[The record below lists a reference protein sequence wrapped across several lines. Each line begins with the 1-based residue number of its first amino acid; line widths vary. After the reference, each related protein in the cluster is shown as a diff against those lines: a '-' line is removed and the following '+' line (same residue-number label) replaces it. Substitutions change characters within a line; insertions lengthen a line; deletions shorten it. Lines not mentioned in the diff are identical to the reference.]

1 MKRVIVSSLV
11 LFIAAILLQGFQCA
25 SQEMNSAKM
34 DFQKQKYDSAIENVK
49 KELKKNPKNEDAH
62 ILYAEI
68 LMAKGDYEKAANVLA
83 DSREYLKSKKNKD
96 KARFLESKLLSGA
109 YSAAYQNYQQYF
121 SKKEDKYLDASLKAS
136 DLSLTLR
143 PQLSD
148 LYNLRGRIYEI
159 KEDEKNAIAE
169 YEKFVRSNKKE
180 YELAK
185 NTGINLDMFREEA
198 LSTIGKPVESIT
210 NVIDSSKG
218 TTTMVDKIDYQSNTV
233 YLHSVK
239 ETTGASYK
247 LTGWRL
253 NLPESWTKNEKMQY
267 NPINID
273 PYAAL
278 SQTYYNNKQY
288 EKAIEY
294 LDYLIVFQP
303 TNKEAGGL
311 KIQLLQETGNTDKA
325 IAELEEATKKSP
337 DNKRYWL
344 QFGDLLSNL
353 GRYEEAIDKYEKAL
367 ALDANYDFA
376 LYNIASAYKNLAGT
390 KQKQEQE
397 KLEADPDYI
406 IKTELYF
413 PELEKSAEFYTK
425 TSNTDKFKNNHNV
438 LLQLANIYQVLEDT
452 DNLNK
457 TLDKLDKIQYN
468 VDQNQ
473 KRAFYLDLL
482 KIYSTMKNQE
492 KTSEIESKLNNLK

>member
-1 MKRVIVSSLV
+1 MKRLIVSSLV
-11 LFIAAILLQGFQCA
+11 LFIAAVLLQGFQCA
-25 SQEMNSAKM
+25 SPEMNSAKM
-34 DFQKQKYDSAIENVK
+34 DFQKQKFDSAIENVK
-49 KELKKNPKNEDAH
+49 KELSKNPKNEDAH

-68 LMAKGDYEKAANVLA
+68 LMAKGDYEKAAVVLSE
-83 DSREYLKSKKNKD
+83 SREYLKSKKNKD
-96 KARFLESKLLSGA
+96 KAAFLESKLLSGA
-109 YSAAYQNYQQYF
+109 YSSAYQNYQKYF
-121 SKKEDKYLDASLKAS
+121 SEKDEKYLDASLEAS

-159 KEDEKNAIAE
+159 KGDQNNAIAE
-169 YEKFVRSNKKE
+169 YEKFVKSNSKE
-180 YELAK
+180 YQFSK
-185 NTGINLDMFREEA
+185 NSGVNLDMFREEA
-198 LSTIGKPVESIT
+198 IGITGKPVESIT
-210 NVIDSSKG
+210 FVTDSSKG
-218 TTTMVDKIDYQSNTV
+218 TTTIVDKIEYQSNTV
-233 YLHSVK
+233 YLHSIK

-247 LTGWRL
+247 VTGWRL
-253 NLPESWTKNEKMQY
+253 NLPENWSKNEKMQY

-278 SQTYYNNKQY
+278 SQTYYNNKKY

-294 LDYLIVFQP
+294 LDYLITFQP
-303 TNKEAGGL
+303 TNREAGGL

-367 ALDANYDFA
+367 SLDPNYDFA
-376 LYNIASAYKNLAGT
+376 LYNIASAYKNNAGI

-397 KLEADPDYI
+397 KFEADNNYE

-413 PELEKSAEFYTK
+413 PELSKSAEYYTK
-425 TSNTDKFKNNHNV
+425 TANTDKFKDNHNV
-438 LLQLANIYQVLEDT
+438 LLQLANIYQVLEET
-452 DNLNK
+452 DKLNS
-457 TLDKLDKIQYN
+457 TMSQLDKVQYN
-468 VDQNQ
+468 VPQNE

-482 KIYSTMKNQE
+482 KIYSTMKNNE
-492 KTSEIESKLNNLK
+492 KTQEIQTKLENLK

>member
-25 SQEMNSAKM
+25 SQEMTTAKL
-34 DFQKQKYDSAIENVK
+34 DFQKQKFDSAIENVK

-83 DSREYLKSKKNKD
+83 DSREYIKSKKNKT
-96 KARFLESKLLSGA
+96 KAAFLESKLLSGA
-109 YSAAYQNYQQYF
+109 YKAAYENYQEYF
-121 SKKEDKYLDASLKAS
+121 VDKDEKFLKTSLKAS

-159 KEDEKNAIAE
+159 KGEENSAIAE
-169 YEKFVRSNKKE
+169 YEKFVKAHKKE
-180 YELAK
+180 YELAN
-185 NTGINLDMFREEA
+185 NTNLNLDMFREEA
-198 LSTIGKPVESIT
+198 LTILGKPVESST
-210 NVIDSSKG
+210 DVIDTVKG
-218 TTTMVDKIDYQSNTV
+218 KTSIVDKLDYKSNTI

-239 ETTGASYK
+239 ETSGASYK
-247 LTGWRL
+247 VSGWRL
-253 NLPESWTKNEKMQY
+253 NLPESWSKNEKMQY

-273 PYAAL
+273 PFAAL
-278 SQTYYNNKQY
+278 AQKYYDKNKY
-288 EKAIEY
+288 EKALEN
-294 LDYLIVFQP
+294 LDYLTTLKP
-303 TNKEAGGL
+303 SNKEAGSL
-311 KIQLLQETGNTDKA
+311 KIQLLKETGNTDKA